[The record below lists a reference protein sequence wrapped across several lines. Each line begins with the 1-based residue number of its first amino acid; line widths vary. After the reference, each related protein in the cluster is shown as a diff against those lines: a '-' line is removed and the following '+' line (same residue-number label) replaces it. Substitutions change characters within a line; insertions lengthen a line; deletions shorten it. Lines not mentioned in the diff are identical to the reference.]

1 MMQVTYGKGLL
12 TDAVWQTIK
21 DYLAQKKGK
30 VVPDSMRG
38 WLEQNTQVTPFDGGA
53 FIAIGNE
60 FDLFVEPERRGRWRV
75 RSTVSQYL
83 DRLGHLHGKIVA
95 RINEDN
101 HPSLRLA
108 RHFGFEEVSR
118 ENGVVRMEKNYG

>member
-1 MMQVTYGKGLL
+1 MSVCARPLL

-21 DYLAQKKGK
+21 DYLAQRKGK
-30 VVPDSMRG
+30 LVSDDMRQ
-38 WLEQNTQVTPFDGGA
+38 WLERNAQVTPFDGGA

-60 FDLFVEPERRGRWRV
+60 FDLFVEPARRGRWRI
-75 RSTVSQYL
+75 RSTISQYL
-83 DRLGHLHGKIVA
+83 DRLGAVHGKIIA

-108 RHFGFEEVSR
+108 RHFGFQEVSR
-118 ENGVVRMEKNYG
+118 ENGVIRMEKKYG

>member
-1 MMQVTYGKGLL
+1 MQVACADRLL
-12 TDAVWQTIK
+12 SDAVWQTIK
-21 DYLAQKKGK
+21 DYLAQQKGK
-30 VVPDSMRG
+30 RVSDDMRA
-38 WLEQNTQVTPFDGGA
+38 WLEQNTQITPFDGGA

-60 FDLFVEPERRGRWRV
+60 FDLFVEPARRGQWRI
-75 RSTVSQYL
+75 RSTISQYL
-83 DRLGHLHGKIVA
+83 DQLGRLHGKIIA

-118 ENGVVRMEKNYG
+118 DNGVIRMEKNYG